1 MTNTLWFPVSLLA
14 ALSWARGA
22 IGDAELMLLP
32 TPKTPQ
38 AVYWMNLDSLRNFR
52 RVFPS
57 VAAQFHV
64 GASCLILR
72 TGTPAVI
79 HHAEK
84 WGMVRTVQD
93 PSGRWRFIAIGPLVG
108 RYFSR
113 SKKSAEGSL
122 SAERQRVRPRRLT

>member
-1 MTNTLWFPVSLLA
+1 MTNTLWFPVSLLS
-14 ALSWARGA
+14 ALSWARGS

-32 TPKTPQ
+32 SPKTSE
-38 AVYWMNLDSLRNFR
+38 AIYWMNLDSLQSFR
-52 RVFPS
+52 REFPA
-57 VAAQFHV
+57 VAAQFRG

-72 TGTPAVI
+72 TGNPAVI

-93 PSGRWRFIAIGPLVG
+93 PSGRWRFIAIGPAVG

-122 SAERQRVRPRRLT
+122 SAERQRVRPRRLI